1 MQARTIILAD
11 HSGTVQAETHSQ
23 RFYIS
28 GHCGGISS
36 VTCCLW
42 LVNTQCV
49 FSPGMTNNRGNIR
62 TLHGHESCAW
72 RSTLFPGR
80 TWGMLVELRVA
91 FVWFSKQITQKCDR
105 KKKRG
110 ETSCAHKEWRSSDKW
125 CGLLHHLKGGGG
137 GGGHQSSTADEI
149 QNAMENKYSQSS
161 AIWFL
166 ICYLPWQ
173 CKSNTVSK

>member
-105 KKKRG
+105 KKKEARPLVHIKNG
-110 ETSCAHKEWRSSDKW
+110 GAQTNGVGFCTTWKE
-125 CGLLHHLKGGGG
+125 GVGVGGIS
-137 GGGHQSSTADEI
+137 QARQMKFRMQWKTNTASRLQYD
-149 QNAMENKYSQSS
+149 
-161 AIWFL
+161 F
-166 ICYLPWQ
+166 
-173 CKSNTVSK
+173 